1 MKIILPDGR
10 AKEMPVTEALIENV
24 LNDLGINP
32 IEVVVAKNGRIVSEL
47 ESIGEGDELKIF
59 RIVHGG

>member
-1 MKIILPDGR
+1 MKIILPDR
-10 AKEMPVTEALIENV
+10 SCKELPITETIIENI

-32 IEVVVAKNGRIVSEL
+32 IEVIVIKNGKIVSEL
-47 ESIGEGDELKIF
+47 ELIKEGDELKVI

>member
-1 MKIILPDGR
+1 MKIILPDKSR
-10 AKEMPVTEALIENV
+10 KELLVTEALIENI

-32 IEVVVAKNGRIVSEL
+32 IEVVVVKNGRIVSEL
-47 ESIGEGDELKIF
+47 ESIKEGDEVKVI

>member
-1 MKIILPDGR
+1 MKIILPDR
-10 AKEMPVTEALIENV
+10 SCKELPVTEAIIENI

-32 IEVVVAKNGRIVSEL
+32 IEVIVIKNGRIVSEL
-47 ESIGEGDELKIF
+47 ESIKEGDEMKVI